1 MTLSVTDDQGEEY
14 KPVSSVQPRH
24 AEGLKHNHNNE
35 GQSGRII
42 IKHCHKVVPTALGER
57 KAEQKASHAA
67 ENCNMEEKAL
77 LGAR

>member
-1 MTLSVTDDQGEEY
+1 MTDGQDEEY
-14 KPVSSVQPRH
+14 KPVSAVEPGH

-42 IKHCHKVVPTALGER
+42 IKHRHKVVPTALGER

-67 ENCNMEEKAL
+67 ENCNTEEKAL
-77 LGAR
+77 LGEKSY